1 VDQQRRGVCSGL
13 STDFFSFQ
21 PVACFSSG
29 FFTSRLSRFGHFLSL
44 LLANLEMQLAGFVT
58 ALPQQPAGET
68 SL

>member
-1 VDQQRRGVCSGL
+1 
-13 STDFFSFQ
+13 
-21 PVACFSSG
+21 VACFSSG